1 MINEIIRKT
10 NYIINMKMIY
20 DKENDKVICPRCK
33 SDNVYIKCGM
43 FCDLYICNNCGY
55 ESRDIE

>member
-1 MINEIIRKT
+1 
-10 NYIINMKMIY
+10 MKMIY

-55 ESRDIE
+55 ESRDVE